1 MSSGEG
7 VGGSMFQEKK
17 TSLLPVNT
25 TSFLALHAEQ
35 AKREVK
41 EFALLLQKRIRL
53 FLILYVRYVQ
63 R

>member
-1 MSSGEG
+1 
-7 VGGSMFQEKK
+7 MFQEK
-17 TSLLPVNT
+17 TSFLPVNT